1 MAFVYMYMSNKLSFY
16 ADQCCN
22 KAQDDRDMPA
32 RPGVFDRYALFVKN
46 FRNKS
51 TDMILKCFLLSRLMG
66 TLKLHNM
73 QVGAVELLK
82 KKTKNQLQKAP
93 KKKYFT
99 VTSLELQ
106 LHLYLCYCITKTFLV

>member
-32 RPGVFDRYALFVKN
+32 RPGVFDRYALFVKKY
-46 FRNKS
+46 RDKS

-73 QVGAVELLK
+73 QVEAVELLNYMEQS
-82 KKTKNQLQKAP
+82 TLQRKM
-93 KKKYFT
+93 
-99 VTSLELQ
+99 
-106 LHLYLCYCITKTFLV
+106 YLTQ